1 MWRVQTL
8 LLDPHRS
15 YRLSACIFFF
25 STFHIFFLFVTIV
38 GPSPL
43 LFTMH
48 GLSVA
53 ADQRPSAKMFEITKK
68 KAVEHGQKLS
78 HELSANQVTNIQT
91 LKEWWSTV
99 KSSIN
104 IPKKIMPSGPGV
116 KKTQSISGTSRTVL
130 KPILKK
136 KAATFPPNF
145 DIPSVSE
152 LYYASQLSMP
162 KLETMPVPWHH
173 PYAAPMGYYSMDNFH
188 MKDPMYATP
197 SPHVPHRK
205 TSLAWNEEVQ
215 VVPALSGTKYNRK
228 PHADATYMNLTPN
241 IKSAIRDELN
251 YYKMNEMEV
260 HELSMSHTVFH

>member
-1 MWRVQTL
+1 
-8 LLDPHRS
+8 
-15 YRLSACIFFF
+15 
-25 STFHIFFLFVTIV
+25 
-38 GPSPL
+38 
-43 LFTMH
+43 MH

-53 ADQRPSAKMFEITKK
+53 ANQRPSGTMTGFACMSFDSLKLMTPSSNDHLAKMFEITKK

-104 IPKKIMPSGPGV
+104 MPKKIMPSGPGV

-136 KAATFPPNF
+136 KTATFPPNF

-228 PHADATYMNLTPN
+228 PLIWNTYYCFALLQHADATYMNLTPN

>member
-1 MWRVQTL
+1 
-8 LLDPHRS
+8 
-15 YRLSACIFFF
+15 
-25 STFHIFFLFVTIV
+25 
-38 GPSPL
+38 
-43 LFTMH
+43 MH
-48 GLSVA
+48 GLYIL
-53 ADQRPSAKMFEITKK
+53 QLAKMFEISKK
-68 KAVEHGQKLS
+68 KTAEDGRKSS
-78 HELSANQVTNIQT
+78 HELSAANQVTNIQT

-116 KKTQSISGTSRTVL
+116 KKIKTQSTSGQQRTVL

-136 KAATFPPNF
+136 KMATFPPNF
-145 DIPSVSE
+145 DIPSVSD

-162 KLETMPVPWHH
+162 KLETIPWHH

-188 MKDPMYATP
+188 MKDPMYHTP
-197 SPHVPHRK
+197 TASPNVPQRK
-205 TSLAWNEEVQ
+205 SSLAWNEEVQ